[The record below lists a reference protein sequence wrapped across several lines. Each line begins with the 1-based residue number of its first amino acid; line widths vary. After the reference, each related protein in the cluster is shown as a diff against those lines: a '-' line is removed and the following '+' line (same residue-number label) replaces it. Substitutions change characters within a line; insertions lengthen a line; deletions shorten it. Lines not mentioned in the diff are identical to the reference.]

1 MNTKS
6 FPKISFYSIILI
18 VIIALTGFIAY
29 SNILNSFFISDDFVL
44 IALLSKLGP
53 FGLWFNQ
60 QHGQS
65 LFFRPLLGL
74 ISFLDYKIWGL
85 NPFGYHLTNFGF
97 HLANSLLV
105 GSIAFLLSLNL
116 RLELKLKRFIPYF
129 AGFIFLL
136 LPSHSE
142 AVSWISAR
150 TDVIAT
156 FFALLSFSIYLIPIN
171 LTASNSPYQSR
182 GFHFLLST
190 LRPNPPAPF
199 PAREGGVINIFKSLR
214 DLIFRIVLP
223 SPRRRGAGGEVTQVS
238 AENETSPHYQGETK
252 TPSSSPHYQGGVRG
266 GKTFKQFHQ
275 PIKLGV
281 SLTAFL
287 AALLCKESI
296 VSFPGL
302 IIAYE
307 LYQYS
312 QAKSRNIKKTLTNCL
327 FYVAVLGFYFVWRY
341 LKLGT
346 LIGGY
351 GEGIHLK
358 FNPIQIL
365 YNLII
370 YPTRSFLPGQF
381 NSGLTFWFLAFI
393 GLVLISIFAL
403 ILSYYKHQLESN
415 IPQTLILVIIGFWIC
430 VLPAINVSVSPFDTQ
445 GERYLYWASS
455 FASIYIALIITILVS
470 NFQLCLILSSIILVS
485 LGLSLYS
492 VNQNWKFAGE
502 LSETLLSSLQKTP
515 IESPIITSVPD
526 NFRGAYIYR
535 TGLIQGLYLFDI
547 DNRFKVKFEQKT
559 INKPFQK
566 VRFYS
571 DKILLV
577 MMNTLLEP
585 TDKIIVN
592 LIKTNQYQLKLSNPQ
607 TAFFL
612 TPKNTVVTPDYHVS
626 NVQYQS
632 YTLNLNNPSRFQDL
646 LLYSSGKFVKLS
658 D

>member
-1 MNTKS
+1 MNRKS

-18 VIIALTGFIAY
+18 GIIAITGLIAY
-29 SNILNSFFISDDFVL
+29 ANILNSFFLSDDFVL

-60 QHGQS
+60 QHGKS
-65 LFFRPLLGL
+65 LFFRPLLGI

-85 NPFGYHLTNFGF
+85 NPLGYHLTNFGF
-97 HLANSLLV
+97 HLANSFLV
-105 GSIAFLLSLNL
+105 GSIAFLFSLNL
-116 RLELKLKRFIPYF
+116 RLDLKLKRFIPYF

-171 LTASNSPYQSR
+171 YPNLT
-182 GFHFLLST
+182 L
-190 LRPNPPAPF
+190 
-199 PAREGGVINIFKSLR
+199 
-214 DLIFRIVLP
+214 
-223 SPRRRGAGGEVTQVS
+223 
-238 AENETSPHYQGETK
+238 
-252 TPSSSPHYQGGVRG
+252 SSSPHYQGGVRG

-275 PIKLGV
+275 PLQLLI

-307 LYQYS
+307 FYQYS
-312 QAKSRNIKKTLTNCL
+312 QTKSKKIEKSLTNCL
-327 FYVAVLGFYFVWRY
+327 LYIAVLGFYFIWRY

-346 LIGGY
+346 LVGGY

-370 YPTRSFLPGQF
+370 YPSRSFLSAQF
-381 NSGLTFWFLAFI
+381 NSSLTFWIINFI
-393 GLVLISIFAL
+393 GLVLISIFAV
-403 ILSYYKHQLESN
+403 IVSYYRHQFQSN
-415 IPQTLILVIIGFWIC
+415 IPQTLLLIIVGFWIC
-430 VLPAINVSVSPFDTQ
+430 VLPAINVSVSPFDSQ

-455 FASIYIALIITILVS
+455 FTSIYIALIFTILVS
-470 NFQLCLILSSIILVS
+470 HFQLCLILSSILLVS
-485 LGLSLYS
+485 LGLSLNT

-502 LSETLLSSLQKTP
+502 ISESLLSSLQKMP
-515 IESPIITSVPD
+515 IESPIITTIPD
-526 NFRGAYIYR
+526 NFRGAYLYR
-535 TGLIQGLYLFDI
+535 TGLIQGLYLFDL
-547 DNRFKVKFEQKT
+547 DNRFNVQFEQKST
-559 INKPFQK
+559 DKPFET

-571 DKILLV
+571 NNILLV
-577 MMNTLLEP
+577 MMNTLRE
-585 TDKIIVN
+585 TSDKIIVN
-592 LIKTNQYQLKLSNPQ
+592 SPQPNQYQFQLSNPQ
-607 TAFFL
+607 TLFFP
-612 TPKNTVVTPDYHVS
+612 TPKNTLVTKDYQVS
-626 NVQYQS
+626 DVQPQS
-632 YTLNLNNPSRFQDL
+632 YTLTLNNPSRFQDL

-658 D
+658 N

>member
-1 MNTKS
+1 MKIKS

-18 VIIALTGFIAY
+18 GIIALTGFIAY
-29 SNILNSFFISDDFVL
+29 ANILNSFFLSDDFVL

-60 QHGQS
+60 QHGKS
-65 LFFRPLLGL
+65 LFFRPLLGI

-97 HLANSLLV
+97 HLANSFLV
-105 GSIAFLLSLNL
+105 GSIAFLFSLNL
-116 RLELKLKRFIPYF
+116 RLDLKLKRFIPYF

-156 FFALLSFSIYLIPIN
+156 FFALLSFCTYLN
-171 LTASNSPYQSR
+171 FR
-182 GFHFLLST
+182 HF
-190 LRPNPPAPF
+190 
-199 PAREGGVINIFKSLR
+199 
-214 DLIFRIVLP
+214 
-223 SPRRRGAGGEVTQVS
+223 
-238 AENETSPHYQGETK
+238 
-252 TPSSSPHYQGGVRG
+252 
-266 GKTFKQFHQ
+266 GK
-275 PIKLGV
+275 PIKLWI
-281 SLTAFL
+281 SLIAFL

-312 QAKSRNIKKTLTNCL
+312 QTKSRNIKKPLINCL
-327 FYVAVLGFYFVWRY
+327 LYIAVLGFYFIWRY

-346 LIGGY
+346 LVGGY

-370 YPTRSFLPGQF
+370 YPSRSFLSAQF
-381 NSGLTFWFLAFI
+381 NSSLTFWIINFI
-393 GLVLISIFAL
+393 GLVLISIFAV
-403 ILSYYKHQLESN
+403 IVSYYRHQFQSN
-415 IPQTLILVIIGFWIC
+415 IPQTLLLIIVGFWIC
-430 VLPAINVSVSPFDTQ
+430 VLPAINVSVSPFDSQ

-455 FASIYIALIITILVS
+455 FTSIYIALIFTILVS
-470 NFQLCLILSSIILVS
+470 HFQLCLILSSILLVS
-485 LGLSLYS
+485 LGLSLNT

-502 LSETLLSSLQKTP
+502 ISESLLSSLQKMP
-515 IESPIITSVPD
+515 IESPIITTIPD
-526 NFRGAYIYR
+526 NFRGAYLYR
-535 TGLIQGLYLFDI
+535 TGLIQGLYLFDLN
-547 DNRFKVKFEQKT
+547 NRFNVQFEQKST
-559 INKPFQK
+559 DKPFET

-571 DKILLV
+571 NNILLV
-577 MMNTLLEP
+577 MMNTLREP
-585 TDKIIVN
+585 SDKIIVN
-592 LIKTNQYQLKLSNPQ
+592 SPQPNQYQFQLSNPQ
-607 TAFFL
+607 TLFFP
-612 TPKNTVVTPDYHVS
+612 TPKNTLVTKDYQVS
-626 NVQYQS
+626 DVQPQS
-632 YTLNLNNPSRFQDL
+632 YTLTLNNPNRFQDL
-646 LLYSSGKFVKLS
+646 LLYSSGEFVKLS

>member
-1 MNTKS
+1 MKIKS

-18 VIIALTGFIAY
+18 GIIALTGFIAY
-29 SNILNSFFISDDFVL
+29 ANILNSFFLSDDFVL

-60 QHGQS
+60 QHGKS
-65 LFFRPLLGL
+65 LFFRPLLGI

-97 HLANSLLV
+97 HLANSFLV
-105 GSIAFLLSLNL
+105 GSIAFLFSLNL
-116 RLELKLKRFIPYF
+116 RLDLKLKQFIPYLS
-129 AGFIFLL
+129 GFIFLL

-171 LTASNSPYQSR
+171 Y
-182 GFHFLLST
+182 
-190 LRPNPPAPF
+190 PN
-199 PAREGGVINIFKSLR
+199 L
-214 DLIFRIVLP
+214 
-223 SPRRRGAGGEVTQVS
+223 
-238 AENETSPHYQGETK
+238 
-252 TPSSSPHYQGGVRG
+252 TPSSSPLYPGGVRG
-266 GKTFKQFHQ
+266 GKTL
-275 PIKLGV
+275 I

-296 VSFPGL
+296 ASFPGL

-312 QAKSRNIKKTLTNCL
+312 QAKPKTIKKPLINCL
-327 FYVAVLGFYFVWRY
+327 LYIAVLGFYFVWRY

-346 LIGGY
+346 LVGGY
-351 GEGIHLK
+351 GERIHLK

-370 YPTRSFLPGQF
+370 YPTRSVLTGQF
-381 NSGLTFWFLAFI
+381 NSSLTFWILTFI

-403 ILSYYKHQLESN
+403 ILGYYKHQLKSQ
-415 IPQTLILVIIGFWIC
+415 IPQTLLLIIVGFWIC
-430 VLPAINVSVSPFDTQ
+430 VLPAINVSVSPFDSQ

-455 FASIYIALIITILVS
+455 FTSIYIALIFTILVS
-470 NFQLCLILSSIILVS
+470 HFQLCLILSSILLVS
-485 LGLSLYS
+485 LGLSLNT

-502 LSETLLSSLQKTP
+502 ISESLLSSLQKMP
-515 IESPIITSVPD
+515 IESPIITTIPD
-526 NFRGAYIYR
+526 NFRGAYLYR
-535 TGLIQGLYLFDI
+535 TGLIQGLYLFDLN
-547 DNRFKVKFEQKT
+547 NRFNVQFEQKST
-559 INKPFQK
+559 DKPFET

-571 DKILLV
+571 NNILLV
-577 MMNTLLEP
+577 MMNTLREP
-585 TDKIIVN
+585 SDKIIVN
-592 LIKTNQYQLKLSNPQ
+592 SPQPNQYQFQLSNPQ
-607 TAFFL
+607 TLFFP
-612 TPKNTVVTPDYHVS
+612 TPKNTLVTKDYQVS
-626 NVQYQS
+626 DVQPQS
-632 YTLNLNNPSRFQDL
+632 YTLTLNNPNRFQDL
-646 LLYSSGKFVKLS
+646 LLYSSGEFVKLS

>member
-1 MNTKS
+1 MKIKS

-18 VIIALTGFIAY
+18 GIIALTGFIAY
-29 SNILNSFFISDDFVL
+29 ANILNSFFLSDDFVL

-60 QHGQS
+60 QHGKS
-65 LFFRPLLGL
+65 LFFRPLLGI

-97 HLANSLLV
+97 HLANSFLV
-105 GSIAFLLSLNL
+105 GSIAFLFSLNL
-116 RLELKLKRFIPYF
+116 RLDLKLKRFIPYF

-156 FFALLSFSIYLIPIN
+156 FFALLSFCTYLN
-171 LTASNSPYQSR
+171 FR
-182 GFHFLLST
+182 HF
-190 LRPNPPAPF
+190 
-199 PAREGGVINIFKSLR
+199 
-214 DLIFRIVLP
+214 
-223 SPRRRGAGGEVTQVS
+223 
-238 AENETSPHYQGETK
+238 
-252 TPSSSPHYQGGVRG
+252 
-266 GKTFKQFHQ
+266 GK
-275 PIKLGV
+275 PIKLWI
-281 SLTAFL
+281 SLIAFL

-312 QAKSRNIKKTLTNCL
+312 QTKSRNIKKPLINCL
-327 FYVAVLGFYFVWRY
+327 LYIAVLGFYFIWRY

-346 LIGGY
+346 LVGGY

-370 YPTRSFLPGQF
+370 YPSRSFLSAQF
-381 NSGLTFWFLAFI
+381 NSSLTFWIINFI
-393 GLVLISIFAL
+393 GLVLISIFAV
-403 ILSYYKHQLESN
+403 IVSYYRHQFQSN
-415 IPQTLILVIIGFWIC
+415 IPQTLLLIIVGFWIC
-430 VLPAINVSVSPFDTQ
+430 VLPAINVSVSPFDSQ

-455 FASIYIALIITILVS
+455 FTSIYIALIFTILVS
-470 NFQLCLILSSIILVS
+470 HFQLCLILSSILLVS
-485 LGLSLYS
+485 LGLSLNT

-502 LSETLLSSLQKTP
+502 ISESLLSSLQKMP
-515 IESPIITSVPD
+515 IESPIITTIPD
-526 NFRGAYIYR
+526 NFRGAYLYR
-535 TGLIQGLYLFDI
+535 TGLIQGLYLFDLN
-547 DNRFKVKFEQKT
+547 NRFNVQFEQKST
-559 INKPFQK
+559 DKPFET

-571 DKILLV
+571 NNILLV
-577 MMNTLLEP
+577 MMNTLREP
-585 TDKIIVN
+585 SDKITIN
-592 LIKTNQYQLKLSNPQ
+592 TLKPNQYQFQLSNPQ
-607 TAFFL
+607 TLFFP
-612 TPKNTVVTPDYHVS
+612 TPKNTLVTKDYQVS
-626 NVQYQS
+626 DVQPQS
-632 YTLNLNNPSRFQDL
+632 YTLTLNNPNRFQDL
-646 LLYSSGKFVKLS
+646 LLYSSGEFVKLS

>member
-1 MNTKS
+1 MKIKS

-18 VIIALTGFIAY
+18 GIIALTGFIAY
-29 SNILNSFFISDDFVL
+29 ANILNSFFLSDDFVL

-60 QHGQS
+60 QHGKS
-65 LFFRPLLGL
+65 LFFRPLLGI

-97 HLANSLLV
+97 HLANSFLV
-105 GSIAFLLSLNL
+105 GSIAFLFSLNL
-116 RLELKLKRFIPYF
+116 RLDLKLKRFIPYF

-156 FFALLSFSIYLIPIN
+156 FFALLSFSIYLN
-171 LTASNSPYQSR
+171 FR
-182 GFHFLLST
+182 HF
-190 LRPNPPAPF
+190 
-199 PAREGGVINIFKSLR
+199 
-214 DLIFRIVLP
+214 
-223 SPRRRGAGGEVTQVS
+223 
-238 AENETSPHYQGETK
+238 
-252 TPSSSPHYQGGVRG
+252 
-266 GKTFKQFHQ
+266 GK
-275 PIKLGV
+275 PIKLWI
-281 SLTAFL
+281 SLIAFL

-312 QAKSRNIKKTLTNCL
+312 QAKPKTIKKPLINCL
-327 FYVAVLGFYFVWRY
+327 LYIAVLGFYFVWRY

-346 LIGGY
+346 LVGGY

-370 YPTRSFLPGQF
+370 YPSRSFLSAQF
-381 NSGLTFWFLAFI
+381 NSSLTFWIINFI
-393 GLVLISIFAL
+393 GLVLISIFAV
-403 ILSYYKHQLESN
+403 IVSYYRHQFQSN
-415 IPQTLILVIIGFWIC
+415 IPQTLLLIIVGFWIC
-430 VLPAINVSVSPFDTQ
+430 VLPAINVSVSPFDSQ

-455 FASIYIALIITILVS
+455 FTSIYIALIFTILVS
-470 NFQLCLILSSIILVS
+470 HFQLCLILSSILLVS
-485 LGLSLYS
+485 LGLSLNT

-502 LSETLLSSLQKTP
+502 ISESLLSSLQKMP
-515 IESPIITSVPD
+515 IESPIITTIPD
-526 NFRGAYIYR
+526 NFRGAYLYR
-535 TGLIQGLYLFDI
+535 TGLIQGLYLFDLN
-547 DNRFKVKFEQKT
+547 NRFNVQFEQKST
-559 INKPFQK
+559 DKPFET

-571 DKILLV
+571 NNILLV
-577 MMNTLLEP
+577 MMNTLREP
-585 TDKIIVN
+585 SDKIIVN
-592 LIKTNQYQLKLSNPQ
+592 SPQPNQYQFQLSNPQ
-607 TAFFL
+607 TLFFP
-612 TPKNTVVTPDYHVS
+612 TPKNTLVTKDYQVS
-626 NVQYQS
+626 DVQPQS
-632 YTLNLNNPSRFQDL
+632 YTLTLNNPNRFQDL
-646 LLYSSGKFVKLS
+646 LLYSSGEFVKLS

>member
-1 MNTKS
+1 MKIKS

-18 VIIALTGFIAY
+18 GIIALTGFIAY
-29 SNILNSFFISDDFVL
+29 ANILNSFFLSDDFVL

-60 QHGQS
+60 QHGKS
-65 LFFRPLLGL
+65 LFFRPLLGI

-97 HLANSLLV
+97 HLANSFLV
-105 GSIAFLLSLNL
+105 GSIAFLFSLNL
-116 RLELKLKRFIPYF
+116 RLDLKLKRFIPYF

-156 FFALLSFSIYLIPIN
+156 FFALLSFCTYLN
-171 LTASNSPYQSR
+171 FR
-182 GFHFLLST
+182 HF
-190 LRPNPPAPF
+190 
-199 PAREGGVINIFKSLR
+199 
-214 DLIFRIVLP
+214 
-223 SPRRRGAGGEVTQVS
+223 
-238 AENETSPHYQGETK
+238 
-252 TPSSSPHYQGGVRG
+252 
-266 GKTFKQFHQ
+266 GK
-275 PIKLGV
+275 PIKLWI
-281 SLTAFL
+281 SLIAFL

-312 QAKSRNIKKTLTNCL
+312 QTKSRNIKKPLINCL
-327 FYVAVLGFYFVWRY
+327 LYIAVLGFYFIWRY

-346 LIGGY
+346 LVGGY

-370 YPTRSFLPGQF
+370 YPSRSFLSAQF
-381 NSGLTFWFLAFI
+381 NSSLTFWIINFI
-393 GLVLISIFAL
+393 GLVLISIFAV
-403 ILSYYKHQLESN
+403 IVSHYRHQFQSN
-415 IPQTLILVIIGFWIC
+415 IPQTLLLIIVGFWIC
-430 VLPAINVSVSPFDTQ
+430 VLPAINVSVSPFDSQ

-455 FASIYIALIITILVS
+455 FTSIYIALIFTILVS
-470 NFQLCLILSSIILVS
+470 HFQLCLILSSILLVS
-485 LGLSLYS
+485 LGLSLNT

-502 LSETLLSSLQKTP
+502 ISESLLSSLQKMP
-515 IESPIITSVPD
+515 IESPIITTIPD
-526 NFRGAYIYR
+526 NFRGAYLYR
-535 TGLIQGLYLFDI
+535 TGLIQGLYLFDLN
-547 DNRFKVKFEQKT
+547 NRFNVQFEQKST
-559 INKPFQK
+559 DKPFET

-571 DKILLV
+571 NNILLV
-577 MMNTLLEP
+577 MMNTLREP
-585 TDKIIVN
+585 SDKIIVN
-592 LIKTNQYQLKLSNPQ
+592 SPQPNQYQFQLSNPQ
-607 TAFFL
+607 TLFFP
-612 TPKNTVVTPDYHVS
+612 TPKNTLVTKDYQVS
-626 NVQYQS
+626 DVQPQS
-632 YTLNLNNPSRFQDL
+632 YTLTLNNPNRFQDL
-646 LLYSSGKFVKLS
+646 LLYSSGEFVKLS

>member
-1 MNTKS
+1 MKIKS

-29 SNILNSFFISDDFVL
+29 SNILNSFFLSDDFVL

-85 NPFGYHLTNFGF
+85 NHFGYHLTNFGF
-97 HLANSLLV
+97 HLANSFLV
-105 GSIAFLLSLNL
+105 GSIAFLFSLNL
-116 RLELKLKRFIPYF
+116 RLDLKLKRFIPYF

-171 LTASNSPYQSR
+171 YPNLTPSSSPPYQP
-182 GFHFLLST
+182 G
-190 LRPNPPAPF
+190 
-199 PAREGGVINIFKSLR
+199 
-214 DLIFRIVLP
+214 
-223 SPRRRGAGGEVTQVS
+223 
-238 AENETSPHYQGETK
+238 TK
-252 TPSSSPHYQGGVRG
+252 TPSNSPHYQGGVRG
-266 GKTFKQFHQ
+266 GKTL
-275 PIKLGV
+275 I

-312 QAKSRNIKKTLTNCL
+312 QTKSRNIKKPLINCL
-327 FYVAVLGFYFVWRY
+327 LYIAVLGFYFIWRY

-346 LIGGY
+346 LVGGY

-370 YPTRSFLPGQF
+370 YPSRSFLSAQF
-381 NSGLTFWFLAFI
+381 NSSLTFWIINFI
-393 GLVLISIFAL
+393 GLVLISIFAV
-403 ILSYYKHQLESN
+403 IVSYYRHQFQSN
-415 IPQTLILVIIGFWIC
+415 IPQTLLLIIVGFWIC
-430 VLPAINVSVSPFDTQ
+430 VLPAINVSVSPFDSQ

-455 FASIYIALIITILVS
+455 FTSIYIALIFTILVS
-470 NFQLCLILSSIILVS
+470 HFQLCLILSSILLVS
-485 LGLSLYS
+485 LGLSLNT

-502 LSETLLSSLQKTP
+502 ISESLLSSLQKMP
-515 IESPIITSVPD
+515 IESPIITTIPD
-526 NFRGAYIYR
+526 NFRGAYLYR
-535 TGLIQGLYLFDI
+535 TGLIQGLYLFDLN
-547 DNRFKVKFEQKT
+547 NRFNVQFEQKST
-559 INKPFQK
+559 DKPFET

-571 DKILLV
+571 NNILLV
-577 MMNTLLEP
+577 MMNTLREP
-585 TDKIIVN
+585 SDKIIVN
-592 LIKTNQYQLKLSNPQ
+592 SPQPNQYQFQLSNPQ
-607 TAFFL
+607 TLFFP
-612 TPKNTVVTPDYHVS
+612 TPKNTLVTKDYQVS
-626 NVQYQS
+626 DVQPQS
-632 YTLNLNNPSRFQDL
+632 YTLTLNNPNRFQDL
-646 LLYSSGKFVKLS
+646 LLYSSGEFVKLS

>member
-1 MNTKS
+1 MKIKS

-18 VIIALTGFIAY
+18 GIIALTGFIAY
-29 SNILNSFFISDDFVL
+29 ANILNSFFLSDDLVL
-44 IALLSKLGP
+44 VALLSKLGP

-60 QHGQS
+60 QHGKS
-65 LFFRPLLGL
+65 LFFRPLLGV

-85 NPFGYHLTNFGF
+85 NPLGYHLTNFGF
-97 HLANSLLV
+97 HLANSFLV

-116 RLELKLKRFIPYF
+116 GIDLKLKRFIPYF

-156 FFALLSFSIYLIPIN
+156 FFALLSFSVYLIPIN
-171 LTASNSPYQSR
+171 YPNLT
-182 GFHFLLST
+182 L
-190 LRPNPPAPF
+190 
-199 PAREGGVINIFKSLR
+199 
-214 DLIFRIVLP
+214 
-223 SPRRRGAGGEVTQVS
+223 
-238 AENETSPHYQGETK
+238 
-252 TPSSSPHYQGGVRG
+252 SSSPHYQGGVRG

-275 PIKLGV
+275 PLQLLI

-307 LYQYS
+307 FYQYS
-312 QAKSRNIKKTLTNCL
+312 QTKSKKIKKSLTNCL
-327 FYVAVLGFYFVWRY
+327 LYIAVLGFYFVWRY

-346 LIGGY
+346 LVGGY

-365 YNLII
+365 YNIII
-370 YPTRSFLPGQF
+370 YPSRSFLSAQF
-381 NSGLTFWFLAFI
+381 NSSLTFWILTFI

-403 ILSYYKHQLESN
+403 IVSYYRHQFQSN
-415 IPQTLILVIIGFWIC
+415 IPQILLLTIVGFWIC
-430 VLPAINVSVSPFDTQ
+430 VLPAINVSVSPFDSQ

-455 FASIYIALIITILVS
+455 FTSIYIALIFIVLVS
-470 NFQLCLILSSIILVS
+470 NFKFCLILSSILLVS
-485 LGLSLYS
+485 LGLSLNT

-502 LSETLLSSLQKTP
+502 ISESLLSSLQKTT
-515 IESPIITSVPD
+515 IESPIITTVPD
-526 NFRGAYIYR
+526 NFRGAYLYR

-547 DNRFKVKFEQKT
+547 NNRFNVQFEQKST
-559 INKPFQK
+559 DKPFET
-566 VRFYS
+566 VRFYTN
-571 DKILLV
+571 KILLV

-592 LIKTNQYQLKLSNPQ
+592 TPKPNQYQFQLSNPQ
-607 TAFFL
+607 TLFFP
-612 TPKNTVVTPDYHVS
+612 TPKNTLVTKDYQVS
-626 NVQYQS
+626 DVQPQT
-632 YTLNLNNPSRFQDL
+632 YTLTLNNPNRFQDL
-646 LLYSSGKFVKLS
+646 LLYSSGKFVTITSNILK
-658 D
+658 